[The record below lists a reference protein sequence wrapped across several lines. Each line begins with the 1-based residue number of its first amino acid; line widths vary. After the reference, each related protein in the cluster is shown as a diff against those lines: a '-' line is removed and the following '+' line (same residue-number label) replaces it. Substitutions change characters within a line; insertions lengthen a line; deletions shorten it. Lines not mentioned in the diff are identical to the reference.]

1 MRPGAVRPTVAK
13 FYRYSDRERVRQLGY
28 DRRNALKGDNQA
40 VRPQLPSEV
49 LENRKP
55 LYPALEKAKAD
66 GAKVK
71 FVLDKL
77 YITGKSTYPLKA
89 PMQLEKLIR
98 GVVRSKLY
106 QFFPGMSGN

>member
-1 MRPGAVRPTVAK
+1 MTVK
-13 FYRYSDRERVRQLGY
+13 RVRQLGY
-28 DRRNALKGDNQA
+28 DRRDALKGDNQA

-55 LYPALEKAKAD
+55 LYPAFEKAKAD

-77 YITGKSTYPLKA
+77 YINGKEYIPPKSTDAAGK
-89 PMQLEKLIR
+89 KLIR

-106 QFFPGMSGN
+106 HFFLGVSGD